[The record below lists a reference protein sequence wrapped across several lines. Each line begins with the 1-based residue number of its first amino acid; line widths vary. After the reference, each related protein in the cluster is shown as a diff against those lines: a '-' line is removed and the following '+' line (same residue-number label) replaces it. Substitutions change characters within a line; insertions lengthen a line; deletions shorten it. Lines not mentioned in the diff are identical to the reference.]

1 MFPDPYISK
10 TQLVV
15 DAIIISKLFL
25 ISLFTVIPAFFILSP
40 EHFYSETVFAMIL
53 GLLTVA
59 INVWTFP
66 LLIAMREYDSA
77 LINGSIT
84 AIGSITLFSY
94 VSISLSSINI
104 LFVYLVSF
112 LTMCLVAIYLHV
124 RNFNRFQSNS
134 ESIS

>member
-1 MFPDPYISK
+1 MPDLI
-10 TQLVV
+10 
-15 DAIIISKLFL
+15 AIIVL
-25 ISLFTVIPAFFILSP
+25 ILLDGAQKGFSWHQLLSV
-40 EHFYSETVFAMIL
+40 SV
-53 GLLTVA
+53 
-59 INVWTFP
+59 TFP

-124 RNFNRFQSNS
+124 RNFNRFQSNP